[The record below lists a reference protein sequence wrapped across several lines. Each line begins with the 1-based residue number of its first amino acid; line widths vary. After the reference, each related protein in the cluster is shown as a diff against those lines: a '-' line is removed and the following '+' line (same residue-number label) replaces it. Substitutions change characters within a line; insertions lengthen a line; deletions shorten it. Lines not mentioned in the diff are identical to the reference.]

1 MLRKKTTAIPRL
13 IILLL
18 IVGCETIDKKEAK
31 NSYLEF
37 WKIKYFVNQNN
48 ELTDVGYITNANP
61 ILGKFSTSK
70 IHDNALKVK
79 IMIKERAVGIKLYEN
94 EQTLSVKGDKQDP
107 IEYDIKVKR
116 NDKNIDFIFRG
127 INETDIVVV
136 GNIISS
142 SHQDTLIHYLKM
154 GGKFD
159 FYLETKNQKNY
170 KFYEF
175 NLNDESPYGFINT
188 FNKLQSN

>member
-1 MLRKKTTAIPRL
+1 MIRRL

-18 IVGCETIDKKEAK
+18 IVGCDKIDKKEVN

-37 WKIKYFVNQNN
+37 WEIKYFVNQDN
-48 ELTDVGYITNANP
+48 EPTDVGYITNANP
-61 ILGKFSTSK
+61 IIGEFSTSK
-70 IHDNALKVK
+70 ILNNALKVK

-94 EQTLSVKGDKQDP
+94 EQKLSVKGNKQDP

-116 NDKNIDFIFRG
+116 NDENIDFIFRG
-127 INETDIVVV
+127 INETDLVVV

-154 GGKFD
+154 GGEFD
-159 FYLETKNQKNY
+159 FYLETKNKSKNNIY
-170 KFYEF
+170 KFGI
-175 NLNDESPYGFINT
+175 NDESPHGFIDA
-188 FNKLQSN
+188 FNKLKSN

>member
-1 MLRKKTTAIPRL
+1 MKKLL

-18 IVGCETIDKKEAK
+18 IVGCNKIDKEETE
-31 NSYLEF
+31 NSLLEF
-37 WKIKYFVNQNN
+37 WEIKYFVNQDN
-48 ELTDVGYITNANP
+48 EPTDVGYITNANP
-61 ILGKFSTSK
+61 IIGEFGTLK
-70 IHDNALKVK
+70 IPNNTLKVK

-94 EQTLSVKGDKQDP
+94 EQKLSVKGNKQDP

-116 NDKNIDFIFRG
+116 NDENIDFIFRG
-127 INETDIVVV
+127 INETDLVVV

-159 FYLETKNQKNY
+159 FYLETKNQSKNNS
-170 KFYEF
+170 YEF
-175 NLNDESPYGFINT
+175 GINDESPHGFMNA
-188 FNKLQSN
+188 FNKLKSN

>member
-1 MLRKKTTAIPRL
+1 MIRRL

-18 IVGCETIDKKEAK
+18 IVGCDKIAKKEVN

-37 WKIKYFVNQNN
+37 WEIKYFVNQNY
-48 ELTDVGYITNANP
+48 EPTDVGYITNANP
-61 ILGKFSTSK
+61 IFGEFSTSK
-70 IHDNALKVK
+70 IHNNALKVK
-79 IMIKERAVGIKLYEN
+79 IMIKERDVGIKLYEN
-94 EQTLSVKGDKQDP
+94 EQKLLVKGNKQDP

-116 NDKNIDFIFRG
+116 NDENIDFIFRG
-127 INETDIVVV
+127 INETDLVVV

-159 FYLETKNQKNY
+159 FYLETKNQSKNNI
-170 KFYEF
+170 YEF
-175 NLNDESPYGFINT
+175 GINDESPHGFINT
-188 FNKLQSN
+188 FNKLKSN

>member
-1 MLRKKTTAIPRL
+1 MKKLILLSILL
-13 IILLL
+13 II
-18 IVGCETIDKKEAK
+18 GCNKIDKKEAK

-37 WKIKYFVNQNN
+37 WQIKYFVNQYY
-48 ELTDVGYITNANP
+48 EPTDVGYITNKNP
-61 ILGKFSTSK
+61 IFGKFGDSR
-70 IHDNALKVK
+70 ILNNALKVK

-94 EQTLSVKGDKQDP
+94 EQKLSVKGNKQDP

-116 NDKNIDFIFRG
+116 NDESIDFIFLG
-127 INETDIVVV
+127 INETDLMVV

-159 FYLETKNQKNY
+159 FYLETKNQRNNKV
-170 KFYEF
+170 YEF
-175 NLNDESPYGFINT
+175 DINDESPHGFINT
-188 FNKLQSN
+188 FNKLNSN

>member
-1 MLRKKTTAIPRL
+1 MIRRL

-18 IVGCETIDKKEAK
+18 IVGCETIDEKEAK

-37 WKIKYFVNQNN
+37 WQIKYFVNQDN
-48 ELTDVGYITNANP
+48 EPTDVGYITNANP
-61 ILGKFSTSK
+61 IFGKFSTSK
-70 IHDNALKVK
+70 ILNNALKVK

-94 EQTLSVKGDKQDP
+94 KQKISVKGNKEDP

-116 NDKNIDFIFRG
+116 NDENIDFIFRG
-127 INETDIVVV
+127 INETDLVVV

-159 FYLETKNQKNY
+159 FYLETKNKSNNIS
-170 KFYEF
+170 YEF
-175 NLNDESPYGFINT
+175 RINDESQHGFINA
-188 FNKLQSN
+188 FNKIKSN

>member
-1 MLRKKTTAIPRL
+1 MLSRL
-13 IILLL
+13 IILLF
-18 IVGCETIDKKEAK
+18 IIGCETLDKKEAK
-31 NSYLEF
+31 NSYVEF
-37 WKIKYFVNQNN
+37 WQIKYFVNQNN
-48 ELTDVGYITNANP
+48 EPTDVGYITNTNP

-94 EQTLSVKGDKQDP
+94 EQKLSVKGNKQDP

-127 INETDIVVV
+127 INETDLVVV

-154 GGKFD
+154 GGEFK
-159 FYLETKNQKNY
+159 FYLETKNQSNNKI
-170 KFYEF
+170 YEF
-175 NLNDESPYGFINT
+175 EINDESPHGFINT
-188 FNKLQSN
+188 FNKLESN

>member
-1 MLRKKTTAIPRL
+1 MIRRL

-18 IVGCETIDKKEAK
+18 IVGCDKIDKKEVN

-37 WKIKYFVNQNN
+37 WEIKYFVNQNY
-48 ELTDVGYITNANP
+48 ELTEVGYITNANP
-61 ILGKFSTSK
+61 IFGEFSTSK
-70 IHDNALKVK
+70 IPNNALKVK
-79 IMIKERAVGIKLYEN
+79 IMIKERDVGIKLYEN
-94 EQTLSVKGDKQDP
+94 EQKLLVKGNKEDP

-116 NDKNIDFIFRG
+116 NEKYIDFIFRG
-127 INETDIVVV
+127 INETDLVVV

-159 FYLETKNQKNY
+159 FYLETKNQRNNKI
-170 KFYEF
+170 YEF
-175 NLNDESPYGFINT
+175 EINDESPHGFINT
-188 FNKLQSN
+188 FNKLKSN

>member
-1 MLRKKTTAIPRL
+1 MKKF
-13 IILLL
+13 ILLSILL
-18 IVGCETIDKKEAK
+18 IVGCDKIDKKEAK

-37 WKIKYFVNQNN
+37 WQIKYFVNQDN
-48 ELTDVGYITNANP
+48 EPTDVGYITNANP
-61 ILGKFSTSK
+61 IFGKFSTSK
-70 IHDNALKVK
+70 ILNNALKVK

-94 EQTLSVKGDKQDP
+94 EQKLSVKGNKQDP

-116 NDKNIDFIFRG
+116 NDESIDFIFRG
-127 INETDIVVV
+127 INETDLVVV

-159 FYLETKNQKNY
+159 FYLETKNQSKNNI
-170 KFYEF
+170 YEF
-175 NLNDESPYGFINT
+175 GINDESRHGFTNA
-188 FNKLQSN
+188 FNKLTSN

>member
-1 MLRKKTTAIPRL
+1 MIRRL

-18 IVGCETIDKKEAK
+18 IVGCGDIAKKEVN

-37 WKIKYFVNQNN
+37 WEIKYFVNQNY
-48 ELTDVGYITNANP
+48 EPTDVGYITNANP
-61 ILGKFSTSK
+61 IFGEFRTPK
-70 IHDNALKVK
+70 IHNNALKVK
-79 IMIKERAVGIKLYEN
+79 IMIKERDVGIKLYEN
-94 EQTLSVKGDKQDP
+94 EQQLLVKGNKEDP

-116 NDKNIDFIFRG
+116 NDENIDFIFRG
-127 INETDIVVV
+127 INETDLVVV

-159 FYLETKNQKNY
+159 FYLKTKNQSTNNI
-170 KFYEF
+170 YEF
-175 NLNDESPYGFINT
+175 EINDESPHGFIDT
-188 FNKLQSN
+188 FNKLKSN

>member
-1 MLRKKTTAIPRL
+1 MIRRL

-18 IVGCETIDKKEAK
+18 IVGCDKIDKKEAK

-37 WKIKYFVNQNN
+37 WQIKYFVNQDN
-48 ELTDVGYITNANP
+48 EPTDVGYITNTNP
-61 ILGKFSTSK
+61 IFGKYSTSK
-70 IHDNALKVK
+70 IHNNALKVK
-79 IMIKERAVGIKLYEN
+79 IMIKERDVGIKLYEN
-94 EQTLSVKGDKQDP
+94 EHTLSVKGNKQDP

-116 NDKNIDFIFRG
+116 NDKSIDFIFRG
-127 INETDIVVV
+127 INETDLVVV

-159 FYLETKNQKNY
+159 FYLETKNQKHY
-170 KFYEF
+170 KVYEF
-175 NLNDESPYGFINT
+175 DINDESPHGFINT
-188 FNKLQSN
+188 FNKLLSN